1 MPGTMRRSPLAA
13 CALALTVLSIAPA
26 TVAQEAGDDE
36 KLRAMAT
43 DLFDRGVK
51 LMVAHK
57 CDDANPIPAAD
68 RAACADALDYFVK
81 ATRAFPRALGAHR
94 NAGLVARGLGRVAL
108 AARSFREVARK
119 APLEAQES
127 RRRWAAPAAKE
138 AEALEPRVPHLVMKL
153 APDPLPD
160 GLVVKLDGD
169 PIAEALLKT
178 QIALD
183 PGEHEVTAEAPGY
196 KSASGR
202 VKLAEKELVDL
213 ALKLEPLPKP
223 PEPPPSAAGPT
234 AAAAAPR
241 PRSVVAPIVITAAG
255 GALVGVGLV
264 FGAMAK
270 SARDDGCHSGVCRS
284 QSDIDTAKSRAT
296 VATAL
301 TVLGGLAAAGG
312 ATWWVLASRSPEQ
325 TAFAPMLVPGGGGL
339 VAMGKLP

>member
-1 MPGTMRRSPLAA
+1 MRRSSLAPV
-13 CALALTVLSIAPA
+13 ALVASMLAVTSIARA
-26 TVAQEAGDDE
+26 EEAVEDE

-57 CDDANPIPAAD
+57 CDEAIPIPPAD
-68 RAACADALDYFVK
+68 RAPCGEALDYFVK
-81 ATRAFPRALGAHR
+81 ATRAYPRALGAHR

-169 PIAEALLKT
+169 PIAGALLKT

-196 KSASGR
+196 KPAAGR
-202 VKLAEKELVDL
+202 VKLAERELVDL
-213 ALKLEPLPKP
+213 ALTLEPLPKA
-223 PEPPPSAAGPT
+223 PEPAPLATGPI
-234 AAAAAPR
+234 AAPPPAR
-241 PRSVVAPIVITAAG
+241 RSTVAPIVVTAAG

-270 SARDDGCHSGVCRS
+270 SARDDGCHAGVCRS
-284 QSDIDTAKSRAT
+284 QSDIDTARSRAT
-296 VATAL
+296 LSTVL
-301 TVLGGLAAAGG
+301 TVVGGLAAAGG
-312 ATWWVLASRSPEQ
+312 ATWWVLAARTPEQ
-325 TAFAPMLVPGGGGL
+325 TAFSPLIVPGGGGL
-339 VAMGKLP
+339 VATRVLP